1 MTGVVFFLAFFLSCA
16 FSSLKALPQGN
27 PAFPQAME
35 RGLILPLENFV
46 SLKGEYLGDVTWRSS
61 FKTEEGVASKGRRLQ
76 SELHA
81 GLLIVNILNQFEVY
95 GLAGAMRT
103 RLSHAP
109 SEGLRERK
117 YETPFHPAWGGGG
130 RFIAFYWK
138 RATLGFDGKI
148 IAAHL
153 PVRKISF
160 GNTSVASDAKW
171 RIRRLQGAGALSY
184 QWVFFAPY
192 LGIRYT
198 EVRDRIEGVSKK
210 ALPERSFLLKNRHPL
225 GGTVGFG
232 LFPKDYFAI
241 NFEAR
246 FYDEEGFSLFFD
258 VKF

>member
-117 YETPFHPAWGGGG
+117 YETPFHPAWGGGRPRGSTSRPSATSSSGSG
-130 RFIAFYWK
+130 RRP
-138 RATLGFDGKI
+138 RASGS
-148 IAAHL
+148 
-153 PVRKISF
+153 RKISF
-160 GNTSVASDAKW
+160 GN
-171 RIRRLQGAGALSY
+171 
-184 QWVFFAPY
+184 
-192 LGIRYT
+192 
-198 EVRDRIEGVSKK
+198 
-210 ALPERSFLLKNRHPL
+210 
-225 GGTVGFG
+225 
-232 LFPKDYFAI
+232 
-241 NFEAR
+241 
-246 FYDEEGFSLFFD
+246 
-258 VKF
+258 